1 MKKEKK
7 MEKKIDKNSAE
18 LKRKM
23 QQEKKRGSEKRKDF
37 MKLIDEVRKSKGQN
51 D

>member
-1 MKKEKK
+1 

-18 LKRKM
+18 LKRKI
-23 QQEKKRGSEKRKDF
+23 QHEKKRVSEQSKVF